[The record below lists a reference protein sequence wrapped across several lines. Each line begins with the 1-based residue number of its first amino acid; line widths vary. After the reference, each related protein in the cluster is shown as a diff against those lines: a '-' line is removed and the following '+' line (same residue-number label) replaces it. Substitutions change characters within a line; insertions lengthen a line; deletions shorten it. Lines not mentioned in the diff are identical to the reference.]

1 MDMSGDVEKKWSS
14 RAVIEVLKT
23 SRRVPGQSLEARA
36 LRVAAELVIRNYALG
51 GHEYQDTIS
60 HEVRH
65 IEEERG
71 DGWMTILDTRVREI
85 LGVSR

>member
-36 LRVAAELVIRNYALG
+36 LRVAAELVIQNYALG
-51 GHEYQDTIS
+51 SHEYQDTVS

-65 IEEERG
+65 MVG
-71 DGWMTILDTRVREI
+71 DPGVSWRELDDRVREL
-85 LGVSR
+85 LGVSQ